1 MYVKPKAG
9 LRVIDPIRKQFMP
22 DEGLQVDD
30 FDLYWVRRLR
40 DGDVVRANPPAV
52 QSASDAPATGS
63 KGSK

>member
-9 LRVIDPIRKQFMP
+9 LRVIDPVRKQFMP
-22 DEGLQVDD
+22 DEGMQVDD

-40 DGDVVRANPPAV
+40 DGDVVRANPPAT
-52 QSASDAPATGS
+52 QSASDAPAMAS